1 MVNEGPL
8 NGRHKDGRQIP
19 GKGHRL
25 GWVSNELWQA
35 MKAQAEA
42 RNMTVSDW
50 VIAAIEAALVKDKG
64 S

>member
-1 MVNEGPL
+1 MTNKGES

-35 MKAQAEA
+35 MEAQAKA
-42 RNMTVSDW
+42 KGFDTISDF
-50 VIAAIEAALVKDKG
+50 VIAAIVEALENN

>member
-1 MVNEGPL
+1 MVNDGPL

-42 RNMTVSDW
+42 QGVTVSDW
-50 VIAAIEAALVKDKG
+50 VIAAIEAALREEE
-64 S
+64 